1 VAFRN
6 QPPESLPAGARDHPE
21 VIAACRDRD
30 IGRLFRLVNNLT
42 DGPHQFTAAHLA
54 RRCGISPSRVGE
66 YMDGKHHAKSVDVV
80 IRVADGL
87 RIPGARFGLGPRPW
101 EHLRDHSAPV
111 VLAAESSLSAL
122 AVAHSG
128 SPLGVAA
135 GFVPEAPAGF
145 APFMG
150 KQQPLTDADVPVI
163 SAMLSAL
170 TATDHQFGGGY
181 ARRAATAFLTDVIEP
196 RLSAQGPQSVR
207 LDLLRAASE
216 FGIRVAWMHLDTA
229 DDAAARR
236 SANLAFQWA
245 QESGDLSCAGWVMS
259 MCALLETWIGEPRRA
274 LAYARAA
281 VGLTQDSPPLVRAF
295 AYGKLARA
303 HALAGERTE
312 TDRVLGQARDAFD
325 VAAGTD
331 VSLVPVTV
339 RDSYGLAYLLDE
351 EAHCYR
357 DIGDGRRTLERSEQ
371 SLELRGRDRF
381 ARNRAFA
388 MSNQA
393 LAYVQLGEIE
403 QACATADSLLALSAS
418 LTSRRVESRV
428 TAVLGALARHC
439 DVPAAAELHERRA
452 QMPMAP
458 SRSSLGGH

>member
-1 VAFRN
+1 VASRN
-6 QPPESLPAGARDHPE
+6 QPPDSLPAGARDHPE
-21 VIAACRDRD
+21 VIAACGDRD

-66 YMDGKHHAKSVDVV
+66 YMDGKHHARSVDVV

-101 EHLRDHSAPV
+101 EQPRDHSAPL
-111 VLAAESSLSAL
+111 VLASE
-122 AVAHSG
+122 
-128 SPLGVAA
+128 SPLPARAA
-135 GFVPEAPAGF
+135 VHGGPPPDITDGF
-145 APFMG
+145 ALGALPGFATSRG
-150 KQQPLTDADVPVI
+150 AQQPLTDADVPVI
-163 SAMLSAL
+163 RAMLSAL
-170 TATDHQFGGGY
+170 TATDHQFGGGH

-196 RLSAQGPQSVR
+196 RLAARGPQSVR
-207 LDLLRAASE
+207 LELLRAASE
-216 FGIRVAWMHLDTA
+216 FGIRVAWMHLDVA

-236 SANLAFQWA
+236 SANLAFQWG
-245 QESGDLSCAGWVMS
+245 QESGDLSCSGWVMS

-295 AYGKLARA
+295 TYGKLARA
-303 HALAGERTE
+303 HALAGERAE

-325 VAAGTD
+325 ASADTD
-331 VSLVPVTV
+331 VTLVPETV
-339 RDSYGLAYLLDE
+339 RESYSLAYLLDE

-357 DIGDGRRTLERSEQ
+357 DIGDGRRTLERSEL
-371 SLELRGRDRF
+371 SLELRGNDRF

-393 LAYVQLGEIE
+393 LAYVQLGEVE

-418 LTSRRVESRV
+418 LASRRVESRV
-428 TAVLGALARHC
+428 GTVLKALARHR
-439 DVPAAAELHERRA
+439 DVPAVAELHERRTQVLTA
-452 QMPMAP
+452 
-458 SRSSLGGH
+458 SRTSGLGGH